1 MTYLFTILPLQ
12 TSQGDDSG
20 LIFFALIVFP
30 IWAYFIIYKPIKN
43 KIEDIR
49 IDAKIKREKQ
59 IEAQRRKEAEEQ
71 RKRYDSMMS
80 EWHRE
85 VKSLEDTLFPVEHR
99 DCYGRETRKNIEDD
113 LCVTRFRSE
122 LQRLRRVISDKHGL
136 EVASKNTNDFDR
148 YFEKYETREEKNR
161 RVQEAKIREENRR
174 KEEERRRIL
183 QQQKEAA
190 ERQAELAR
198 RRNLA
203 AQFKYITLGGY
214 KAAYCFDYYPKN
226 RFPSVTAQQ
235 EADRRAV
242 WNFKDGSY
250 TYGLNRLADFLDGN
264 FTKEEM
270 KKVVVCVIPASTQ
283 YKNDIRYKTM
293 CAKIAEKFPVIN
305 GYNYITINTDRSDS
319 RTQKSSDTVW
329 NLSFSSSVRG
339 KTVVLF
345 DDITTRGT
353 SFIQVA
359 NKLKEAGASNV
370 HGFFLGK
377 TLSY

>member
-1 MTYLFTILPLQ
+1 MGLLVIAAIIGFFWVCSKI
-12 TSQGDDSG
+12 SQ
-20 LIFFALIVFP
+20 A
-30 IWAYFIIYKPIKN
+30 N
-43 KIEDIR
+43 
-49 IDAKIKREKQ
+49 REQ
-59 IEAQRRKEAEEQ
+59 QEREARARREAEQRRL
-71 RKRYDSMMS
+71 
-80 EWHRE
+80 RE
-85 VKSLEDTLFPVEHR
+85 
-99 DCYGRETRKNIEDD
+99 I
-113 LCVTRFRSE
+113 
-122 LQRLRRVISDKHGL
+122 
-136 EVASKNTNDFDR
+136 
-148 YFEKYETREEKNR
+148 
-161 RVQEAKIREENRR
+161 QERAAA
-174 KEEERRRIL
+174 EERRKREAYL
-183 QQQKEAA
+183 QRRRDDPYFDMMERQKEEREKEAK
-190 ERQAELAR
+190 RQAELTR

-203 AQFKYITLGGY
+203 AQFKYITLGGH

-226 RFPSVTAQQ
+226 RYPSVTAQQ

-270 KKVVVCVIPASTQ
+270 KNVVVCVIPASTQ

>member
-1 MTYLFTILPLQ
+1 MGLLVIAAIIGFFWVCSKI
-12 TSQGDDSG
+12 SQ
-20 LIFFALIVFP
+20 A
-30 IWAYFIIYKPIKN
+30 N
-43 KIEDIR
+43 
-49 IDAKIKREKQ
+49 REQ
-59 IEAQRRKEAEEQ
+59 EEREARARREAEQRRL
-71 RKRYDSMMS
+71 
-80 EWHRE
+80 RE
-85 VKSLEDTLFPVEHR
+85 
-99 DCYGRETRKNIEDD
+99 I
-113 LCVTRFRSE
+113 
-122 LQRLRRVISDKHGL
+122 
-136 EVASKNTNDFDR
+136 
-148 YFEKYETREEKNR
+148 
-161 RVQEAKIREENRR
+161 QERAAA
-174 KEEERRRIL
+174 EERRKREAYL
-183 QQQKEAA
+183 QRRRTDPYFDMMERQKEEREKEAK
-190 ERQAELAR
+190 RQAELTR

-203 AQFKYITLGGY
+203 AQFKYITLGGH

-250 TYGLNRLADFLDGN
+250 SYGLNRLADFLDGN
-264 FTKEEM
+264 FTKDEM
-270 KKVVVCVIPASTQ
+270 KNVVVCVIPASTQ

>member
-1 MTYLFTILPLQ
+1 MGLLVIAAIIGFFWVCSKI
-12 TSQGDDSG
+12 SQ
-20 LIFFALIVFP
+20 A
-30 IWAYFIIYKPIKN
+30 N
-43 KIEDIR
+43 
-49 IDAKIKREKQ
+49 REQ
-59 IEAQRRKEAEEQ
+59 EEREARARREAEQRRL
-71 RKRYDSMMS
+71 
-80 EWHRE
+80 RE
-85 VKSLEDTLFPVEHR
+85 
-99 DCYGRETRKNIEDD
+99 I
-113 LCVTRFRSE
+113 
-122 LQRLRRVISDKHGL
+122 
-136 EVASKNTNDFDR
+136 
-148 YFEKYETREEKNR
+148 
-161 RVQEAKIREENRR
+161 QERAAA
-174 KEEERRRIL
+174 EERRKREAYL
-183 QQQKEAA
+183 QRRRTDPYFDMMERQKEEREKEAK
-190 ERQAELAR
+190 RQAELTR

-203 AQFKYITLGGY
+203 AQFKYITLGGH

-250 TYGLNRLADFLDGN
+250 TYGLNRLADFIDGN

-270 KKVVVCVIPASTQ
+270 KNVVVCVIPASTQ

-359 NKLKEAGASNV
+359 NRLKEAGASNV

>member
-1 MTYLFTILPLQ
+1 MGLLVIAAIIGFFWVCSKI
-12 TSQGDDSG
+12 SQ
-20 LIFFALIVFP
+20 A
-30 IWAYFIIYKPIKN
+30 N
-43 KIEDIR
+43 
-49 IDAKIKREKQ
+49 REQ
-59 IEAQRRKEAEEQ
+59 EEREARARREAEQRRL
-71 RKRYDSMMS
+71 
-80 EWHRE
+80 RE
-85 VKSLEDTLFPVEHR
+85 
-99 DCYGRETRKNIEDD
+99 I
-113 LCVTRFRSE
+113 
-122 LQRLRRVISDKHGL
+122 
-136 EVASKNTNDFDR
+136 
-148 YFEKYETREEKNR
+148 
-161 RVQEAKIREENRR
+161 QERAAA
-174 KEEERRRIL
+174 EERRKREAYL
-183 QQQKEAA
+183 QRRRTDPYFDMMERQKEEREKEAK
-190 ERQAELAR
+190 RQAELTR

-203 AQFKYITLGGY
+203 AQFKYITLGGH

-250 TYGLNRLADFLDGN
+250 SYGLNRLADFLDGN

-270 KKVVVCVIPASTQ
+270 KNVVICVIPASTQ

>member
-1 MTYLFTILPLQ
+1 MGLLVIAAIIGFFWVCSKI
-12 TSQGDDSG
+12 SQ
-20 LIFFALIVFP
+20 A
-30 IWAYFIIYKPIKN
+30 N
-43 KIEDIR
+43 
-49 IDAKIKREKQ
+49 REQ
-59 IEAQRRKEAEEQ
+59 EEREARARREAEQRRLKE
-71 RKRYDSMMS
+71 
-80 EWHRE
+80 
-85 VKSLEDTLFPVEHR
+85 
-99 DCYGRETRKNIEDD
+99 I
-113 LCVTRFRSE
+113 
-122 LQRLRRVISDKHGL
+122 
-136 EVASKNTNDFDR
+136 
-148 YFEKYETREEKNR
+148 
-161 RVQEAKIREENRR
+161 QERAAA
-174 KEEERRRIL
+174 EERRKREAYL
-183 QQQKEAA
+183 QRRRTDPYFDMMERQKEEREKEAK
-190 ERQAELAR
+190 RQAELTR

-203 AQFKYITLGGY
+203 AQFKYITLGGH

-250 TYGLNRLADFLDGN
+250 TYGLNRLADFIDGN

-270 KKVVVCVIPASTQ
+270 KNVVVCVIPASTQ

>member
-1 MTYLFTILPLQ
+1 MGLLVIAAIIGFFWVCSKI
-12 TSQGDDSG
+12 SQ
-20 LIFFALIVFP
+20 A
-30 IWAYFIIYKPIKN
+30 N
-43 KIEDIR
+43 
-49 IDAKIKREKQ
+49 REQ
-59 IEAQRRKEAEEQ
+59 QEREARARREAEQRRL
-71 RKRYDSMMS
+71 
-80 EWHRE
+80 RE
-85 VKSLEDTLFPVEHR
+85 
-99 DCYGRETRKNIEDD
+99 I
-113 LCVTRFRSE
+113 
-122 LQRLRRVISDKHGL
+122 
-136 EVASKNTNDFDR
+136 
-148 YFEKYETREEKNR
+148 
-161 RVQEAKIREENRR
+161 QERAAA
-174 KEEERRRIL
+174 EERRKHEAYL
-183 QQQKEAA
+183 QRRRTDPYFDMMERQKE
-190 ERQAELAR
+190 EREKETKRQAELTR

-203 AQFKYITLGGY
+203 AQFKYITLGGH

-226 RFPSVTAQQ
+226 RFPNVTAQQ

-250 TYGLNRLADFLDGN
+250 TYGLNRLADFLDAN

-270 KKVVVCVIPASTQ
+270 KNVVVCVIPASTQ
-283 YKNDIRYKTM
+283 YKNNIRYKTM
-293 CAKIAEKFPVIN
+293 CTKIAEKFPVIN
-305 GYNYITINTDRSDS
+305 GYNYITIDTDRSDS

>member
-1 MTYLFTILPLQ
+1 MGLLVIAAIIGFFWVCSKI
-12 TSQGDDSG
+12 SQ
-20 LIFFALIVFP
+20 A
-30 IWAYFIIYKPIKN
+30 N
-43 KIEDIR
+43 
-49 IDAKIKREKQ
+49 REQ
-59 IEAQRRKEAEEQ
+59 EEREARARREAEQRRL
-71 RKRYDSMMS
+71 
-80 EWHRE
+80 RE
-85 VKSLEDTLFPVEHR
+85 
-99 DCYGRETRKNIEDD
+99 I
-113 LCVTRFRSE
+113 
-122 LQRLRRVISDKHGL
+122 
-136 EVASKNTNDFDR
+136 
-148 YFEKYETREEKNR
+148 
-161 RVQEAKIREENRR
+161 QERAAA
-174 KEEERRRIL
+174 EERRKREAYL
-183 QQQKEAA
+183 QRRRTDPYFDMMERQKEEREKEAK
-190 ERQAELAR
+190 RQAELTR

-203 AQFKYITLGGY
+203 AQFKYITLGGH

-235 EADRRAV
+235 EADCRAV

-250 TYGLNRLADFLDGN
+250 SYGLNRLADFLDGN

-270 KKVVVCVIPASTQ
+270 KNVVVCVIPASTQ

>member
-1 MTYLFTILPLQ
+1 MGILVIAAIIGFFWVCSKI
-12 TSQGDDSG
+12 SQ
-20 LIFFALIVFP
+20 A
-30 IWAYFIIYKPIKN
+30 N
-43 KIEDIR
+43 
-49 IDAKIKREKQ
+49 REQ
-59 IEAQRRKEAEEQ
+59 EEREARARREAEQRRL
-71 RKRYDSMMS
+71 
-80 EWHRE
+80 RE
-85 VKSLEDTLFPVEHR
+85 
-99 DCYGRETRKNIEDD
+99 I
-113 LCVTRFRSE
+113 
-122 LQRLRRVISDKHGL
+122 
-136 EVASKNTNDFDR
+136 
-148 YFEKYETREEKNR
+148 
-161 RVQEAKIREENRR
+161 QERAAA
-174 KEEERRRIL
+174 EERRKREAYL
-183 QQQKEAA
+183 QRRRTDPYFDMMERQKEEREKEAK
-190 ERQAELAR
+190 RQAELTR

-203 AQFKYITLGGY
+203 AQFKYITLGGH

-242 WNFKDGSY
+242 WNFKDGSH

-270 KKVVVCVIPASTQ
+270 KNVVVCVIPASTQ

-319 RTQKSSDTVW
+319 RIQKSSDTVW

>member
-1 MTYLFTILPLQ
+1 MGLLVIAAIIGFFWVCSKI
-12 TSQGDDSG
+12 SQ
-20 LIFFALIVFP
+20 A
-30 IWAYFIIYKPIKN
+30 N
-43 KIEDIR
+43 
-49 IDAKIKREKQ
+49 REQ
-59 IEAQRRKEAEEQ
+59 EEREARARREAEQRRL
-71 RKRYDSMMS
+71 
-80 EWHRE
+80 RE
-85 VKSLEDTLFPVEHR
+85 
-99 DCYGRETRKNIEDD
+99 I
-113 LCVTRFRSE
+113 
-122 LQRLRRVISDKHGL
+122 
-136 EVASKNTNDFDR
+136 
-148 YFEKYETREEKNR
+148 
-161 RVQEAKIREENRR
+161 QERAAA
-174 KEEERRRIL
+174 EERRKREAYL
-183 QQQKEAA
+183 QRRRTDPYFDMMERQKEEREKEAK
-190 ERQAELAR
+190 RQAELIR

-203 AQFKYITLGGY
+203 AQFKYITLGGH

-250 TYGLNRLADFLDGN
+250 TYGLNRLADFIDGN

-270 KKVVVCVIPASTQ
+270 KNVVVCVIPASTQ
-283 YKNDIRYKTM
+283 YKNDLRYKTM

>member
-1 MTYLFTILPLQ
+1 MGLLVIAAIIGFFWVCSKI
-12 TSQGDDSG
+12 SQ
-20 LIFFALIVFP
+20 V
-30 IWAYFIIYKPIKN
+30 N
-43 KIEDIR
+43 
-49 IDAKIKREKQ
+49 REQ
-59 IEAQRRKEAEEQ
+59 QEREARARREAEQRR
-71 RKRYDSMMS
+71 
-80 EWHRE
+80 
-85 VKSLEDTLFPVEHR
+85 
-99 DCYGRETRKNIEDD
+99 
-113 LCVTRFRSE
+113 
-122 LQRLRRVISDKHGL
+122 
-136 EVASKNTNDFDR
+136 
-148 YFEKYETREEKNR
+148 
-161 RVQEAKIREENRR
+161 IREIQERAAA
-174 KEEERRRIL
+174 EERRKREAYL
-183 QQQKEAA
+183 QRRRDDPYFDMMERQKEEREKEAK
-190 ERQAELAR
+190 RQAELTR

-203 AQFKYITLGGY
+203 AQFKYITLGGH

-270 KKVVVCVIPASTQ
+270 KNVVVCVIPASTQ